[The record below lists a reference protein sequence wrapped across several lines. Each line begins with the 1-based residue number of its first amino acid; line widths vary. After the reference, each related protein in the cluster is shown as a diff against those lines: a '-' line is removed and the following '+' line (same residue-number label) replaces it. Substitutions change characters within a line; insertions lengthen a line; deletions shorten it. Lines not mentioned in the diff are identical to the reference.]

1 MNGRRKRVLADSRC
15 LYCIFK
21 SQCLSKLNTIF
32 TGIAEITWGALA
44 WNNRKR
50 MIYCA
55 KSICQ
60 NVVKVDVTDALLNFI
75 VLKIICGKTDILKM
89 IVLKS

>member
-1 MNGRRKRVLADSRC
+1 
-15 LYCIFK
+15 
-21 SQCLSKLNTIF
+21 
-32 TGIAEITWGALA
+32 
-44 WNNRKR
+44 

-60 NVVKVDVTDALLNFI
+60 NVVKVDVTDALLNLI
-75 VLKIICGKTDILKM
+75 VLKIICGKTDILKR

>member
-1 MNGRRKRVLADSRC
+1 
-15 LYCIFK
+15 
-21 SQCLSKLNTIF
+21 
-32 TGIAEITWGALA
+32 
-44 WNNRKR
+44 

-60 NVVKVDVTDALLNFI
+60 NVVKADVTDALLNFI
-75 VLKIICGKTDILKM
+75 VLKIIYVKIDIRKM